1 MLFLA
6 ALVHDIGVGR
16 HATRGGGRDARE
28 RELGHEWLDEAVEF
42 DQKYGENCLNPEY
55 IALPLSH
62 FEPMAYGL
70 LTRPPFPLD
79 RDRSASVI
87 FRAPVASQND

>member
-1 MLFLA
+1 MTRATFTRLRVGTAEDYLA
-6 ALVHDIGVGR
+6 I
-16 HATRGGGRDARE
+16 
-28 RELGHEWLDEAVEF
+28 EAVEF

-79 RDRSASVI
+79 RDRSASVT
-87 FRAPVASQND
+87 FQDSPTLQSD

>member
-1 MLFLA
+1 MTRATFTRLR
-6 ALVHDIGVGR
+6 VGT
-16 HATRGGGRDARE
+16 AEDYVVI
-28 RELGHEWLDEAVEF
+28 EAVEF
-42 DQKYGENCLNPEY
+42 NQKYGENCLNTEY